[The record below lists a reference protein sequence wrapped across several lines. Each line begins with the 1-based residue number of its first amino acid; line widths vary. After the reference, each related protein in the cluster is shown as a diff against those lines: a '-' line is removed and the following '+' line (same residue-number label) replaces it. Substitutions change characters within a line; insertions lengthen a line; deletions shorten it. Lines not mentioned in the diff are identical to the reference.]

1 MKTLNALAPLA
12 PLIIVACLA
21 APAVAQTTTTTAP
34 PAAVPAAD
42 VLGTWNA
49 TVTTQQG
56 QVIPSQLTLKKDGEK
71 IVGTISSQM
80 GDAPVEAEVKGKA
93 LTVWFNFQGQSGP
106 MAIEMNGT
114 VDGDAVKGPMIV
126 GGQGGGE
133 WTATR
138 VKESKDLSK
147 GKKDPSPAPPTSSPA
162 PSTPSLTGTWNVT
175 VELPNMTAS
184 PTVVLKQ
191 DGEKLTGEYVSAQY
205 GTFTVTGTTKGADV
219 SFWFAMNVE
228 GNAIN
233 VTYTGTIDKDGALTG
248 SVNYG
253 DMMSGTFVAAKKK

>member
-1 MKTLNALAPLA
+1 MKTLNALA

-21 APAVAQTTTTTAP
+21 APTAAQTTTTTPAP
-34 PAAVPAAD
+34 PAAPATPATD
-42 VLGTWNA
+42 VLGTWDA

-80 GDAPVEAEVKGKA
+80 GESPVEAEVKGKV
-93 LTVWFNFQGQSGP
+93 LTVWFIFQGQSGP

-114 VDGDAVKGPMIV
+114 VDGDAVKGTMAV

-138 VKESKDLSK
+138 AKNPNAKETPKEPAKDQ
-147 GKKDPSPAPPTSSPA
+147 PAAAKTD
-162 PSTPSLTGTWNVT
+162 LTGTWNVT
-175 VELPNMTAS
+175 VELPNMTAT

-191 DGEKLTGEYVSAQY
+191 DGEKLTGDYVSAQY
-205 GTFTVTGTTKGADV
+205 GKFSITGTIKGADV

-228 GNAIN
+228 GNALN
-233 VTYTGTIDKDGALTG
+233 VTYTGTVDKDGALKG

-253 DMMSGTFVAAKKK
+253 DLMSGTFVASKKK

>member
-34 PAAVPAAD
+34 PAAAPAAD
-42 VLGTWNA
+42 VLGTWDA
-49 TVTTQQG
+49 SITTQQG

-71 IVGTISSQM
+71 IAGTISSQM

-93 LTVWFNFQGQSGP
+93 LTVWFTFQGQNGP
-106 MAIEMNGT
+106 MAIELDGT
-114 VDGDAVKGPMIV
+114 VDGDAVKGTMAV
-126 GGQGGGE
+126 GGQAGGE

-138 VKESKDLSK
+138 GKESKDLPKESK
-147 GKKDPSPAPPTSSPA
+147 GPAPPA
-162 PSTPSLTGTWNVT
+162 PSTPSIPSLTGTWNVS
-175 VELPNMTAS
+175 VELPNMTAN

-191 DGEKLTGEYVSAQY
+191 DGEKLAGDYVSAQY
-205 GTFTVTGTTKGADV
+205 GKFPITGTIKGADV
-219 SFWFAMNVE
+219 SFWFAMNIE
-228 GNAIN
+228 GTGLN
-233 VTYTGTIDKDGALTG
+233 VTYTGTVDQDGTLKG

-253 DMMSGTFVAAKKK
+253 DMMSGTFTAAKKK